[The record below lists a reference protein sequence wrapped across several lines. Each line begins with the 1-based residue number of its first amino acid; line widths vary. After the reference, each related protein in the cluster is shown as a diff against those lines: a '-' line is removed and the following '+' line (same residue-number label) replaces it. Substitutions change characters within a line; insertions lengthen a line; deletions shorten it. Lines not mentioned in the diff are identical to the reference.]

1 MHADIER
8 PGLSSGAL
16 CILMRGDNLPH
27 HGKNLLT
34 YRLRVA
40 ACRGKAGI
48 ARFRDGL
55 PQMLAFFQTNGHPA
69 GNAGKKRRLP
79 EIDRADR
86 VVDHHA
92 VDVMDLL
99 VNVRVAG

>member
-1 MHADIER
+1 MSKS
-8 PGLSSGAL
+8 PGRFASQRLSVSM
-16 CILMRGDNLPH
+16 CGDNLPH

-40 ACRGKAGI
+40 ACRGEAGI
-48 ARFRDGL
+48 SCFRNGL
-55 PQMLAFFQTNGHPA
+55 PEVFAFFQTNGHPA
-69 GNAGKKRRLP
+69 GNAGEKLRSP

-86 VVDHHA
+86 VVDHHT
-92 VDVMDLL
+92 VDVMDLP